1 MQFDRHGCSIAAY
14 STNSIGSTFNDYDCL
29 ISQPEPLVR
38 MSIISLRR
46 DSSYI
51 CAEAATGE
59 ALMSTLE
66 DRLRLVRLRRLG
78 RCLLSCERA
87 ARSSTGECHETG
99 ANINGSV
106 RPIPRHVTPGT
117 LVKWSSCCGEL
128 VLKTVMPQISS
139 VQRMLIFRLQSFSA
153 SGHRAD
159 DKVSE
164 LG

>member
-1 MQFDRHGCSIAAY
+1 MPSQSARAPHTSSPEVDNIVAPRLELHVRRGCHGKSH
-14 STNSIGSTFNDYDCL
+14 
-29 ISQPEPLVR
+29 
-38 MSIISLRR
+38 MSILKDRQGLP
-46 DSSYI
+46 D
-51 CAEAATGE
+51 CAVYADACCPASEEQGGTTEYA
-59 ALMSTLE
+59 MKQ
-66 DRLRLVRLRRLG
+66 VR
-78 RCLLSCERA
+78 
-87 ARSSTGECHETG
+87 TF
-99 ANINGSV
+99 NGSV